1 MATKSLRDKSEYDRK
16 KKKTFD
22 IPVFQN
28 DSIWW
33 EVVLL
38 HILGIP
44 PVHIFS
50 QNKNWNF
57 IFGESPNSF
66 TILEISYWSNQTQ
79 SKWILQTF
87 LFNPQLSLT
96 QRGIWSAK
104 YFNHF
109 KNSKEFGVKK
119 KQYFFFHLA
128 SIWRSSLF
136 FHKFPIVCNVFCRN
150 SCILR
155 WPVNYCSR

>member
-1 MATKSLRDKSEYDRK
+1 MATKSLRDKSEYDRKK

-119 KQYFFFHLA
+119 NSNFFFSTLLQFEEVRFFLA
-128 SIWRSSLF
+128 NFRLF
-136 FHKFPIVCNVFCRN
+136 AMFFVETAAF
-150 SCILR
+150 
-155 WPVNYCSR
+155 